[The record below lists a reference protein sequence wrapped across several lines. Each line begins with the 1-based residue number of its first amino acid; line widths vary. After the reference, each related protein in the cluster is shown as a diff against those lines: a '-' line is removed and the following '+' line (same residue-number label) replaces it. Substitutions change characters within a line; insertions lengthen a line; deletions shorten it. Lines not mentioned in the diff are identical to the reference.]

1 MWVYV
6 ISRAKVQKIICT
18 LLFDVLKMLVVRV
31 VLCGSGI
38 DNMSCKCAGCLHYD
52 FFKMGENGRIC
63 WRTWFWL
70 EFLGNA
76 RVWARC

>member
-38 DNMSCKCAGCLHYD
+38 DNMSYKCA
-52 FFKMGENGRIC
+52 
-63 WRTWFWL
+63 
-70 EFLGNA
+70 
-76 RVWARC
+76 